1 MPLAAAIS
9 DGDEMAA
16 GFAAIRAEL
25 DVPGAFAPAVLA
37 AAQRRPP
44 RDELPHR
51 DATDLALVTLDPPG
65 AKDLDQALCLE
76 RRGAG
81 YRVWYAIADVPAF
94 AVPGGAVDSESHR
107 RGVTYYCPDGKV
119 PLHPTVLSEDRAS
132 LLAGQ
137 VRPAFLWRID
147 LDSDGSVVAAE
158 VQRAMVRSRGQ
169 FDYPGVQGE
178 LDAGAGEEVMALLER
193 VGRLRQ
199 DQEAARGGVS
209 LNLPRQAVLAD
220 AGGYRLEFE
229 PSAPVEGWNAQIS
242 LLTGMCAAQ
251 IMLDA
256 GVGLLR
262 VMPPPGEQDIARVRA
277 VARSLGLTWPAA
289 LTYPGFIRNL
299 DPADPRT
306 PAMLTAATSLMRGAG
321 YAQIAP
327 DMPVLEHSAVAAP
340 YAHVTAPLR
349 RLVDRYGLAA
359 AAAICADAP
368 VPDWVLAGLPELPA
382 IMSVSDRRAN
392 ALQRA
397 NVDLVEAGVLAG
409 REGERFAA
417 VGLSRRGRRSQVHVS
432 GPAVVA
438 SCDGDVPLGAEVLVR
453 LDRADVEA
461 RTVEFSLVG

>member
-1 MPLAAAIS
+1 
-9 DGDEMAA
+9 
-16 GFAAIRAEL
+16 
-25 DVPGAFAPAVLA
+25 
-37 AAQRRPP
+37 
-44 RDELPHR
+44 
-51 DATDLALVTLDPPG
+51 
-65 AKDLDQALCLE
+65 
-76 RRGAG
+76 
-81 YRVWYAIADVPAF
+81 
-94 AVPGGAVDSESHR
+94 
-107 RGVTYYCPDGKV
+107 
-119 PLHPTVLSEDRAS
+119 
-132 LLAGQ
+132 
-137 VRPAFLWRID
+137 
-147 LDSDGSVVAAE
+147 
-158 VQRAMVRSRGQ
+158 
-169 FDYPGVQGE
+169 
-178 LDAGAGEEVMALLER
+178 
-193 VGRLRQ
+193 
-199 DQEAARGGVS
+199 
-209 LNLPRQAVLAD
+209 
-220 AGGYRLEFE
+220 
-229 PSAPVEGWNAQIS
+229 
-242 LLTGMCAAQ
+242 MCAAQ

-262 VMPPPGEQDIARVRA
+262 VMPPPGEQDIARC
-277 VARSLGLTWPAA
+277 ARWRGRWPDLAGGPD
-289 LTYPGFIRNL
+289 LPGFIRNL